1 MVGSLALQ
9 NNSLPGLGLA
19 SASLRSLFPRTQS
32 SLRRWLPALP
42 GVRAPDMATLQVTNI
57 PHFISQDEFSRL
69 FLQLAGCLGCRML
82 KTESGT

>member
-1 MVGSLALQ
+1 MHHLAELD
-9 NNSLPGLGLA
+9 
-19 SASLRSLFPRTQS
+19 LRK
-32 SLRRWLPALP
+32 ALV
-42 GVRAPDMATLQVTNI
+42 GVRAPDAHMATLQVTNI